1 MSVRVF
7 FIDAQQ
13 LDRISASI
21 AAYGAGAD
29 DAITDELRESGPDIY
44 ERINPLIHP
53 SGRRFKGHSTSATA
67 SAWPRYITT
76 QHLAITVTAKR
87 KFSYLYFPD
96 DGENTRRHSG
106 HQRFFER
113 GAELARPR
121 IVERCLARLENKWKE
136 AV

>member
-1 MSVRVF
+1 MSAQVF

-21 AAYGAGAD
+21 ATFGEGAD
-29 DAITDELRESGPDIY
+29 DAITDGLRESGPDIY
-44 ERINPLIHP
+44 ERINSLIHP
-53 SGRRFKGHSTSATA
+53 SGRRFKGHSASAAA
-67 SAWPRYITT
+67 SAWPRYIQA
-76 QHLAITVTAKR
+76 QHLAITVAAKP
-87 KFSYLYFPD
+87 KFGYLYFPD
-96 DGENTRRHSG
+96 DGGNTRRHAG

-121 IVERCLARLENKWKE
+121 VVERCLARLENKWKE